1 MRKQD
6 KKKNGLLN
14 GPGFYIALCCC
25 VLAIGLV
32 GYFNESDRKSTD
44 PVKEEG
50 VFEVGQLTETAAPST
65 GFTQTLPPSVQEAS
79 VSTPAPVPAST
90 PGATPVEFEN
100 TPSEDMLQSEIVDKA
115 PPAQEAS
122 VPKIL
127 EDPSFIRP
135 VDGDILAEF
144 SGDTLVYNT
153 ALEDWR
159 THNGIDFAAAEGGEV
174 KVSCDGVI
182 EEVFSDSLGE
192 SVLIDH
198 QNGYKTKYANL
209 TSTDELKAGDAVTQ
223 SQVIGTV
230 GTTAL
235 ENITQPHLHFE
246 LWQDNIP
253 VNPTDYLN
261 NK

>member
-32 GYFNESDRKSTD
+32 GYFNESNNKSKT
-44 PVKEEG
+44 PTNEEG
-50 VFEVGQLTETAAPST
+50 VFEVGQLTESATPSS
-65 GFTQTLPPSVQEAS
+65 GFTPTLPPSVQEAGI
-79 VSTPAPVPAST
+79 STPAPAAT

-100 TPSEDMLQSEIVDKA
+100 SIPEDMLQSEIVDKE
-115 PPAQEAS
+115 PPVQEAAA
-122 VPKIL
+122 PKVL
-127 EDPSFIRP
+127 EEPSFINP
-135 VDGDILAEF
+135 VDGKALEAF
-144 SGDTLVYNT
+144 SGDSLVYNT

-159 THNGIDFAAAEGGEV
+159 THNGIDFAAAEGTEV

-182 EEVFSDSLGE
+182 EEIFSDSLGE

-209 TSTDELKAGDAVTQ
+209 ASTEGLNAGDTVAQ
-223 SQVIGTV
+223 SQTIGVV
-230 GTTAL
+230 GSTAL
-235 ENITQPHLHFE
+235 ENVAEPHLHFE

-253 VNPTDYLN
+253 VNPADYLK